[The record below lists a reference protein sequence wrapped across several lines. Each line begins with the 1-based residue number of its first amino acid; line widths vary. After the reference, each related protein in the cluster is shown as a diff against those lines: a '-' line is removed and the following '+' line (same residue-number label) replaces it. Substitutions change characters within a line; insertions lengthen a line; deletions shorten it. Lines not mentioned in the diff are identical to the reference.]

1 MMGVV
6 WYHRSA
12 VAGNSDEQPAAE
24 TAATAQTAERV
35 DELIAA
41 GRHADAA
48 RAALARGDHTRAI
61 ELFEKLW
68 DFRGALEAARAA
80 GDLPRALRY
89 AIEISS
95 VVTRGDEDRRAAVTE
110 LLAQLTATEDGARAA
125 LDVLVKMR
133 RHADAAP
140 IAERLGQIDQAID
153 LYSRAHDELA
163 AARLLEA
170 QGRDREAGRML
181 ERALDLAAEAE
192 RAPLQ
197 LALGRILAR
206 RGAYP
211 EAARLL
217 QEARR
222 NTELRI
228 EAKRHLVAT
237 LAAMGLRDGAR
248 DTLLS
253 LRALD
258 PAVPADLDSYLRAWR
273 DETAE
278 RRTSRDREIIAGRYR
293 IERLLGAGASG
304 RVFLAADEVAGRSV
318 AIKMFF
324 AAGARGGAAYERFVR
339 EARLASTL
347 RHPSLV
353 EVYDVSVE
361 RGFLVME
368 YLPGGSLATRIAAGA
383 SGEPSAAAA
392 PREGASGEPSAAAAP
407 REGAS
412 LPQALVRRMALDLL
426 SGLEVAHHRGVVHR
440 DVKPA
445 NIFFD
450 ARGTAKLGDFGVAHL
465 VDLGQTQT
473 GGLIGTLAYM
483 SPEQIT
489 GAPISI
495 AADLYSVGVTLFEA
509 VTGRMPFL
517 GPDFVAQ
524 HLGEPAPAA
533 TSIAPHIA
541 PGWDP
546 ILAALLVKN
555 PRERTPTLAD
565 LRRQLEALDLTGPAA
580 RAGAAADAQRRAAP
594 DARARRDSGPPS
606 LAPPAEEGEARP
618 RYQFETPLG
627 TTPISQLARAV
638 DTVLDRSVVIERF
651 DDSEEAARALERARM
666 LGRAQSPFVQRALG
680 HDRATRTMVFEA
692 PAGAS
697 LADALPQLPTTELVR
712 LLKRLARAAAA
723 IHELGGSHGA
733 LATRTIVLDEGAV
746 PTVMAAGLG
755 PVTGGTPAA
764 DVAAIIGLVAQLA
777 ESEPT
782 FDALARTLT
791 DAVGAALPAYAPPS
805 DGESLYTAADAVD
818 IAVLGALGSR

>member
-1 MMGVV
+1 MPGNDPIQAA
-6 WYHRSA
+6 REA
-12 VAGNSDEQPAAE
+12 LEAGEF
-24 TAATAQTAERV
+24 
-35 DELIAA
+35 
-41 GRHADAA
+41 A
-48 RAALARGDHTRAI
+48 RAADLY
-61 ELFEKLW
+61 EKLW
-68 DFRGALEAARAA
+68 DFRGAFEAARSG
-80 GDLPRALRY
+80 GDRPRALRY
-89 AIEISS
+89 AIEL
-95 VVTRGDEDRRAAVTE
+95 DDPKAVHAM
-110 LLAQLTATEDGARAA
+110 LAELTASEEGSRQA
-125 LDVLVKMR
+125 LDVLARMR

-140 IAERLGQIDQAID
+140 IAEQIGDIERAID
-153 LYSRAHDELA
+153 LFTRAHDDIN
-163 AARLLEA
+163 AARLLES
-170 QGRDREAGRML
+170 QGRDREAGRLL
-181 ERALDLAAEAE
+181 ERALDLASTGE

-206 RGAYP
+206 RGSYND
-211 EAARLL
+211 AARLL
-217 QEARR
+217 QEARK
-222 NTELRI
+222 NAELRV
-228 EAKRHLVAT
+228 EAQRHLVAT

-248 DTLLS
+248 DALLE
-253 LRALD
+253 LRAVD
-258 PAVPADLDSYLRAWR
+258 PEVSADLDAYLRAWR
-273 DETAE
+273 DANTE
-278 RRTSRDREIIAGRYR
+278 RKTGRDREIVAGRYR

-304 RVFLAADEVAGRSV
+304 RVFLATDEIAGRSV

-368 YLPGGSLATRIAAGA
+368 YLPGGSLQQRLA
-383 SGEPSAAAA
+383 SGERLSPT
-392 PREGASGEPSAAAAP
+392 
-407 REGAS
+407 
-412 LPQALVRRMALDLL
+412 QVRRMALDIVG
-426 SGLEVAHHRGVVHR
+426 GLEAAHHRGVVHR

-445 NIFFD
+445 NVFFD

-495 AADLYSVGVTLFEA
+495 AADLYSIGVTLFEA

-524 HLGEPAPAA
+524 HLGEDPPLA
-533 TSIAPHIA
+533 TAVSEGVA

-555 PRERTPTLAD
+555 PQDRTQTLGD
-565 LRRQLEALDLTGPAA
+565 LRRQLESLDLGA
-580 RAGAAADAQRRAAP
+580 RVSLGYLPSRVSQQQAVVQPDAADVKV
-594 DARARRDSGPPS
+594 
-606 LAPPAEEGEARP
+606 

-627 TTPISQLARAV
+627 TTEISQLARAV

-651 DDSEEAARALERARM
+651 DASEAATVALERARL

-680 HDRATRTMVFEA
+680 LDRATRIAVFEA

-697 LADALPQLPTTELVR
+697 FADAPPALPATEIVR

-723 IHELGGSHGA
+723 IHELGGSHGLIA
-733 LATRTIVLDEGAV
+733 PRTIVLDDGAV

-755 PVTGGTPAA
+755 PVVDSTPAD
-764 DVAAIIGLVAQLA
+764 DVAAIIALVASIA
-777 ESEPT
+777 DCEPT
-782 FDALARTLT
+782 FAALARDLATE
-791 DAVGAALPAYAPPS
+791 VGAEVPAFIEPT
-805 DGESLYTAADAVD
+805 DGESLYAAADAVD
-818 IAVLGALGSR
+818 IAVLAALGSR

>member
-1 MMGVV
+1 VL

-12 VAGNSDEQPAAE
+12 VTGNSDEPSIDAL
-24 TAATAQTAERV
+24 V
-35 DELIAA
+35 AA
-41 GRHADAA
+41 GRHAEAALAASAAGHHA
-48 RAALARGDHTRAI
+48 RAAEIYER
-61 ELFEKLW
+61 LW
-68 DFRGALEAARAA
+68 DFRAALGAARTG

-89 AIEISS
+89 ALEL
-95 VVTRGDEDRRAAVTE
+95 GDAAAAGEAMT
-110 LLAQLTATEDGARAA
+110 ALTATDDGARAA
-125 LDVLVKMR
+125 LDVLVRLR

-140 IAERLGQIDQAID
+140 LAERLGDAARAIE
-153 LYSRAHDELA
+153 LYGRAHRALD

-170 QGRDREAGRML
+170 QGRDRDAGRML
-181 ERALDLAAEAE
+181 ERALDLASDGE
-192 RAPLQ
+192 RAQIQ

-211 EAARLL
+211 EATRLL
-217 QEARR
+217 QDARKEPGLRAEAQ
-222 NTELRI
+222 
-228 EAKRHLVAT
+228 RHLIAT

-248 DTLLS
+248 DALLE

-258 PAVPADLDSYLRAWR
+258 PAVPADLDQYLRTWR
-273 DETAE
+273 DQTTE
-278 RRTSRDREIIAGRYR
+278 RKTGRDREVIANRYR
-293 IERLLGAGASG
+293 LDRLLGAGASG
-304 RVFLAADEVAGRSV
+304 RVFLATDEVAGRNV

-368 YLPGGSLATRIAAGA
+368 YLPGGSLAQRLAAGDRLT
-383 SGEPSAAAA
+383 PV
-392 PREGASGEPSAAAAP
+392 
-407 REGAS
+407 
-412 LPQALVRRMALDLL
+412 QTRRMALDVIA
-426 SGLEVAHHRGVVHR
+426 GLEAAHHRGVVHR

-495 AADLYSVGVTLFEA
+495 AADLYALGISLFEA
-509 VTGRMPFL
+509 VTGRLPFL

-524 HLGEPAPAA
+524 HLGEPPPGATAVHPELAA
-533 TSIAPHIA
+533 
-541 PGWDP
+541 GWDP
-546 ILAALLVKN
+546 ILADLLVKN
-555 PRERTPTLAD
+555 PRDRTPTLGD
-565 LRRQLEALDLTGPAA
+565 LRHQLEALDLGGQPLIGPRRQRTTGTHSIAEL
-580 RAGAAADAQRRAAP
+580 AD
-594 DARARRDSGPPS
+594 
-606 LAPPAEEGEARP
+606 EGEARP

-627 TTPISQLARAV
+627 RTAISELARAV

-651 DDSEEAARALERARM
+651 DASDEALRALDRARL
-666 LGRAQSPFVQRALG
+666 LGRAQSPFVQRALSL
-680 HDRATRTMVFEA
+680 DRATRTAVFEA

-697 LADALPQLPTTELVR
+697 LADAPPHLPPAETVR
-712 LLKRLARAAAA
+712 MLKRLARAAAA
-723 IHELGGSHGA
+723 IHEVGGSHGA
-733 LATRTIVLDEGAV
+733 ISARTIVLDDGAV

-755 PVTGGTPAA
+755 PVAESQPID
-764 DVAAIIGLVAQLA
+764 DVAAIIALVAEIA
-777 ESEPT
+777 GTEPT
-782 FDALARTLT
+782 FDALARMLT
-791 DAVGAALPAYAPPS
+791 GEVGAELPRCAAPV
-805 DGESLYTAADAVD
+805 DGESLYAAADAIDV
-818 IAVLGALGSR
+818 AVLAALGSR

>member
-1 MMGVV
+1 
-6 WYHRSA
+6 
-12 VAGNSDEQPAAE
+12 VAINSDDPPNTVA
-24 TAATAQTAERV
+24 
-35 DELIAA
+35 ELIAA
-41 GRHADAA
+41 GRHLEAAVAATAAGEHTLAAD
-48 RAALARGDHTRAI
+48 LY
-61 ELFEKLW
+61 EKLW
-68 DFRGALEAARAA
+68 DFRGAFAAARAA

-89 AIEISS
+89 ALEL
-95 VVTRGDEDRRAAVTE
+95 GDEAAVTE
-110 LLAQLTATEDGARAA
+110 TTTALVATEDGARAA
-125 LDVLVKMR
+125 LDVLIRMR
-133 RHADAAP
+133 RHAEAAP
-140 IAERLGQIDQAID
+140 LAEQLGDINRAID
-153 LYSRAHDELA
+153 LYTRARRDLD

-170 QGRDREAGRML
+170 VGRDRDAGRLL
-181 ERALDLAAEAE
+181 ERALDLASEGE
-192 RAPLQ
+192 RAPIQ

-217 QEARR
+217 QDARK
-222 NTELRI
+222 NPALRGD
-228 EAKRHLVAT
+228 AQRHLIAT

-248 DTLLS
+248 DALLE
-253 LRALD
+253 LRTID
-258 PAVPADLDSYLRAWR
+258 PAVSADLDSYLRAWR
-273 DETAE
+273 DETTE
-278 RRTSRDREIIAGRYR
+278 RKTGRDREVVAGRYR
-293 IERLLGAGASG
+293 LDRLLGAGASG
-304 RVFLAADEVAGRSV
+304 RVFLASDEVAGRQV

-368 YLPGGSLATRIAAGA
+368 FLPGGSLAQRLAG
-383 SGEPSAAAA
+383 GE
-392 PREGASGEPSAAAAP
+392 RFTGI
-407 REGAS
+407 
-412 LPQALVRRMALDLL
+412 QVRRMALDIIG
-426 SGLEVAHHRGVVHR
+426 GLEAAHHRGVVHR

-445 NIFFD
+445 NVFFD

-495 AADLYSVGVTLFEA
+495 AADLYALGITLFEA
-509 VTGRMPFL
+509 ITGRLPFL

-524 HLGEPAPAA
+524 HLGEPPPAPSSVGEGIPA
-533 TSIAPHIA
+533 
-541 PGWDP
+541 GWDP
-546 ILAALLVKN
+546 ILAGLLVKN
-555 PRERTPTLAD
+555 PRERTGTLAD
-565 LRRQLEALDLTGPAA
+565 LRAQLDALDLGGQPRIGP
-580 RAGAAADAQRRAAP
+580 RP
-594 DARARRDSGPPS
+594 RRDSRPHS
-606 LAPPAEEGEARP
+606 IAKLALEGEEDAKP

-627 TTPISQLARAV
+627 QTAISQLARAV

-651 DDSEEAARALERARM
+651 DASDEATQALERARL
-666 LGRAQSPFVQRALG
+666 LGRAQSPFVQRALSL
-680 HDRATRTMVFEA
+680 DRATRTVVFEA

-697 LADALPQLPTTELVR
+697 FADAPPDLPPTEIVR

-733 LATRTIVLDEGAV
+733 IAPRTVVLDDGAS

-755 PVTGGTPAA
+755 VVGESQPLD
-764 DVAAIIGLVAQLA
+764 DVAAIIALVAQVA
-777 ESEPT
+777 GSQPT
-782 FDALARTLT
+782 FADLARTVT
-791 DAVGAALPAYAPPS
+791 DEVGALLPPFQTPT
-805 DGESLYTAADAVD
+805 DGESLYAAADAVD

>member
-1 MMGVV
+1 MLPV

-12 VAGNSDEQPAAE
+12 VDRNSDDR
-24 TAATAQTAERV
+24 QTV
-35 DELIAA
+35 DELVAA
-41 GRHADAA
+41 GRHAEAA
-48 RAALARGDHTRAI
+48 AAAHAGGDHVRAAA
-61 ELFEKLW
+61 LFEKLW
-68 DFRGALEAARAA
+68 DFRGAHAAATAA

-89 AIEISS
+89 AIELDDPA
-95 VVTRGDEDRRAAVTE
+95 TYRDALAA
-110 LLAQLTATEDGARAA
+110 LTTDDDGARAA
-125 LDVLVKMR
+125 LEVLTRLR

-140 IAERLGQIDQAID
+140 LAERLGDLDRAIE
-153 LYSRAHDELA
+153 LYTRAHDEIA
-163 AARLLEA
+163 AARLLEV

-181 ERALDLAAEAE
+181 ERALEIAAGSE

-206 RGAYP
+206 RGSYP

-217 QEARR
+217 QD
-222 NTELRI
+222 
-228 EAKRHLVAT
+228 AKRTAGLAQEAQRHLIAT

-248 DTLLS
+248 DALLE
-253 LRALD
+253 LRAVAPD
-258 PAVPADLDSYLRAWR
+258 VPADLDSYLRAWR
-273 DETAE
+273 DTTTE
-278 RRTSRDREIIAGRYR
+278 RKTGRDREIIAGRYR

-304 RVFLAADEVAGRSV
+304 RVFLAQDEVAGRSV

-368 YLPGGSLATRIAAGA
+368 YLPGGSLALRLAAG
-383 SGEPSAAAA
+383 ERLAAV
-392 PREGASGEPSAAAAP
+392 
-407 REGAS
+407 
-412 LPQALVRRMALDLL
+412 QVRRMALDIVG
-426 SGLEVAHHRGVVHR
+426 GLEAAHHRGVVHR

-509 VTGRMPFL
+509 ITGRMPFL

-524 HLGEPAPAA
+524 HLGEPAP
-533 TSIAPHIA
+533 IASEVAEHLA
-541 PGWDP
+541 PGWDD

-565 LRRQLEALDLTGPAA
+565 LRQQLEALDLGGPTTLFTP
-580 RAGAAADAQRRAAP
+580 RPRRATAP
-594 DARARRDSGPPS
+594 HSIAA
-606 LAPPAEEGEARP
+606 LAVDEEDRP

-627 TTPISQLARAV
+627 ATPISQLLRAV

-651 DDSEEAARALERARM
+651 DDTPDATAALERARI

-680 HDRATRTMVFEA
+680 LDRATRTVVYEA
-692 PAGAS
+692 PSGAS
-697 LADALPQLPTTELVR
+697 FADAPPELPAAETVR

-723 IHELGGSHGA
+723 IHEVGGVHGA
-733 LATRTIVLDEGAV
+733 IAPRTIVLDEGAV
-746 PTVMAAGLG
+746 PTLLAAGLG
-755 PVTGGTPAA
+755 PVSGTTAVD
-764 DVAAIIGLVAQLA
+764 DVAAIIGLIAQLTGA
-777 ESEPT
+777 SAT
-782 FDALARTLT
+782 FDAVARDLL
-791 DAVGAALPAYAPPS
+791 DEVGATLPSYAPPT
-805 DGESLYTAADAVD
+805 DGESLYAAADAVD
-818 IAVLGALGSR
+818 IAVLAALGSR

>member
-1 MMGVV
+1 MGLV

-12 VAGNSDEQPAAE
+12 VAGNSDEPPPGETGEEIAAPSGAPAVAPAAPGAE
-24 TAATAQTAERV
+24 PEAAPSVEPAAAPSVE
-35 DELIAA
+35 ELIAA

-48 RAALARGDHTRAI
+48 RAALARGDHARAI

-68 DFRGALEAARAA
+68 DFAGALEAARAA

-89 AIEISS
+89 AIELSS
-95 VVTRGDEDRRAAVTE
+95 VVTRGAGGDADRRAAVKE
-110 LLAQLTATEDGARAA
+110 LLAQLTATEDGAHAA

-140 IAERLGQIDQAID
+140 IAERLGQVDRAID
-153 LYSRAHDELA
+153 LYSRAHDEIA

-181 ERALDLAAEAE
+181 ERALDLAAETE

-211 EAARLL
+211 EATRLL
-217 QEARR
+217 QEARKSP
-222 NTELRI
+222 ELRA
-228 EAKRHLVAT
+228 EAKRHLIAT

-248 DTLLS
+248 DTLLG

-258 PAVPADLDSYLRAWR
+258 PTVPADLDSYLRAWR

-278 RRTSRDREIIAGRYR
+278 RKTSRDREIIAGRYR

-304 RVFLAADEVAGRSV
+304 RVFLATDEVAGRSV

-339 EARLASTL
+339 EARLASAL

-368 YLPGGSLATRIAAGA
+368 YLPGGSLAPRI
-383 SGEPSAAAA
+383 SGTPMPPVTA
-392 PREGASGEPSAAAAP
+392 
-407 REGAS
+407 
-412 LPQALVRRMALDLL
+412 RRMTLDLIG
-426 SGLEVAHHRGVVHR
+426 GLEVAHHRGVVHR

-509 VTGRMPFL
+509 LTGRMPFL

-524 HLGEPAPAA
+524 HLGEPAPSV
-533 TSIAPHIA
+533 TSIAPQLS
-541 PGWDP
+541 PGWDA
-546 ILAALLVKN
+546 ILAGLLVKN

-565 LRRQLEALDLTGPAA
+565 LRRQLEALDLTGLIGLTGA
-580 RAGAAADAQRRAAP
+580 RAAL
-594 DARARRDSGPPS
+594 DARARRDSGAPS
-606 LAPPAEEGEARP
+606 IAPPAEESEVRP

-627 TTPISQLARAV
+627 ATPISQLARAV

-651 DDSEEAARALERARM
+651 DDSEEATRALDRARM

-680 HDRATRTMVFEA
+680 LDRATRTMVFEA

-697 LADALPQLPTTELVR
+697 LTDALPQLPTTEIVR

-733 LATRTIVLDEGAV
+733 IGTRTIVLDEGAV

-755 PVTGGTPAA
+755 PVGGGTPAT
-764 DVAAIIGLVAQLA
+764 DVEAIIGVVAQLA
-777 ESEPT
+777 ESEPA

-791 DAVGAALPAYAPPS
+791 GAVGAVMPAYAPPT

-818 IAVLGALGSR
+818 IAVLAALGSR